1 MSVAQLVEE
10 FTVKLENYVS
20 CLKSRALFQHFNPS
34 TITRPG
40 LLALLVMTALV
51 MAAQVVNA
59 GISVGDKKTKPLA
72 HLNVQPDRAQNLMSR
87 AEKQWEAGDH
97 VSVARSLSIVL
108 SIEPLTEET
117 HLTALFN
124 RGNAFLHAND
134 NERAISDFEALMDLS
149 YPQMELVYLLH
160 AMAHE
165 KKGDLAKAANS
176 YVRALQIAPNNSLV
190 MKHLERFFH
199 KR

>member
-1 MSVAQLVEE
+1 M
-10 FTVKLENYVS
+10 KLGNYVS
-20 CLKSRALFQHFNPS
+20 CLKSRALLRRFDLS
-34 TITRPG
+34 IIKRPG
-40 LLALLVMTALV
+40 LLAALIVTALV
-51 MAAQVVNA
+51 MAAQAANA
-59 GISVGDKKTKPLA
+59 GISVGDKKTKPFA

-97 VSVARSLSIVL
+97 ASVARTLSIVL
-108 SIEPLTEET
+108 SIEPLTEEV

-165 KKGDLAKAANS
+165 KKGDLARAANS